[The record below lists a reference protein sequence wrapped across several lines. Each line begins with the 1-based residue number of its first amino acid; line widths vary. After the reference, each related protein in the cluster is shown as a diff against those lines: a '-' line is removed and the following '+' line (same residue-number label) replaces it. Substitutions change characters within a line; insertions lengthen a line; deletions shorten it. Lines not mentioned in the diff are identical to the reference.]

1 MSGTHLVENVE
12 TTLRLELEGD
22 SRFLQ
27 KVRVNVTRGKHAMQV
42 EVNSNEFTETGG
54 VIVTNCFCIT

>member
-12 TTLRLELEGD
+12 TTLRFELERD
-22 SRFLQ
+22 ARFLQ
-27 KVRVNVTRGKHAMQV
+27 KVRVNVTRGKHAVQV
-42 EVNSNEFTETGG
+42 EVNSNEFTEAGG